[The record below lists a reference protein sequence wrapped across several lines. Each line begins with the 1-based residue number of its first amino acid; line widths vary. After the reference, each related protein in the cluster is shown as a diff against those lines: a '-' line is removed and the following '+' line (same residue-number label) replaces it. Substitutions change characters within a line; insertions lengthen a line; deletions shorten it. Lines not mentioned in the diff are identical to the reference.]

1 MPKVCPYVMIRY
13 LWLALDEELL
23 EDFGGTKGTES
34 GIVEAVV
41 GEDGV
46 EHLVALLAVET
57 EDVEVAERHSRQ
69 QIDYFRLFWAQIM
82 STRQR
87 ARVERAVHHVEPIAL
102 LIVAH
107 VGLNAEKT
115 AQMIE
120 EADVEI
126 CHAFGHG
133 VEQLH
138 RSGDVLIQHIV
149 LLTFLNG
156 VGEEFADKH
165 GDGVFCRVGVE
176 AVERVGAS
184 HIVQRAQILPW
195 HDTRLKL
202 QQPQRHKHSRTHSGG
217 GGVAL
222 RHQKRHAPTSVG
234 VDVGDVVAVVIFNS
248 VEHYS
253 VERFIHAVRL
263 FVACRRLIFFTK
275 LVKMWQIKQ

>member
-1 MPKVCPYVMIRY
+1 MALIRY

-23 EDFGGTKGTES
+23 EDFGGAEGSE
-34 GIVEAVV
+34 GGVVEAVV

-57 EDVEVAERHSRQ
+57 KDVEVAERHSRQ
-69 QIDYFRLFWAQIM
+69 QIDHFRLFGAKIKP
-82 STRQR
+82 TRRR
-87 ARVERAVHHVEPIAL
+87 ARVECAVHHVEPIVL
-102 LIVAH
+102 LVVAH
-107 VGLNAEKT
+107 VGFNAEKS
-115 AQMIE
+115 AQMVE

-126 CHAFGHG
+126 CHAVGHG

-138 RSGDVLIQHIV
+138 RCGDVLIQRIV

-156 VGEEFADKH
+156 VREEFADKH
-165 GDGVFCRVGVE
+165 GDGVFRRVSVK
-176 AVERVGAS
+176 AVQRVGAS
-184 HIVQRAQILPW
+184 HIVQRAQILPR
-195 HDTRLKL
+195 HDARLKL

-253 VERFIHAVRL
+253 VKRFIHAVRL
-263 FVACRRLIFFTK
+263 FCGVPTPDFFTK